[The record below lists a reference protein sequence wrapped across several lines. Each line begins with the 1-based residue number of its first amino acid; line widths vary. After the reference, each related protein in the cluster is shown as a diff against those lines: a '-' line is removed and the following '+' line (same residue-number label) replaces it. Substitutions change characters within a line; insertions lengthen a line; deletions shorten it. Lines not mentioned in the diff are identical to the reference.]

1 MYYFAIWCVLCPL
14 GPFSLAPS
22 HIWFF
27 TQHLHYPILHFTC
40 SYRLLEYWI
49 PVLFRSRHLYEPF
62 CCIDKLTYGDYAC
75 VLNVG
80 FKLLQ
85 NAVLCILFG
94 ISLLAGGIS
103 NSVYS
108 SDNRDDYDNSL
119 CSYTN
124 RYYVN
129 VVDEVCDDLQTVYEA
144 QAAAAVSLG
153 SYCNHSYC
161 NHSYHIPYS

>member
-1 MYYFAIWCVLCPL
+1 M
-14 GPFSLAPS
+14 
-22 HIWFF
+22 
-27 TQHLHYPILHFTC
+27 
-40 SYRLLEYWI
+40 
-49 PVLFRSRHLYEPF
+49 
-62 CCIDKLTYGDYAC
+62 
-75 VLNVG
+75 LNVG

-144 QAAAAVSLG
+144 EAAAAVSLG

-161 NHSYHIPYS
+161 NHSYHISYS